1 METGTVGVSHTQCFR
16 ESASGPGKP
25 KEGIDTERDK
35 VEIQFSNLG
44 TGKIDSW

>member
-1 METGTVGVSHTQCFR
+1 MEMGPLGESHTQCFR

-25 KEGIDTERDK
+25 REGIDTERNK

-44 TGKIDSW
+44 IEKIDSW